1 MFGSDTFLFKSYVEG
16 KKKVIFPWS
25 LSIVDCFF
33 LSKAF
38 LALTK
43 PSDSINLKRL
53 SDGGQQIGNAAL
65 RDAYDLYSIDS
76 DADGSEVVL
85 AHESGASCYWDL
97 HERFVVATGPEEFLL
112 LARPYP
118 VDIERHRYIESMLYM
133 EKDRNSEKPESVYD
147 FLAAA

>member
-1 MFGSDTFLFKSYVEG
+1 MFGVNTFLFKSYVEG

-43 PSDSINLKRL
+43 PGDSINLKRV
-53 SDGGQQIGNAAL
+53 SDSGRQIENARL
-65 RDAYDLYSIDS
+65 QDAYDLYDIDS
-76 DADGSEVVL
+76 DADGYEVVL

-97 HERFVVATGPEEFLL
+97 HERFVVATGPEQFLL

-118 VDIERHRYIESMLYM
+118 SDIERHRYIESMLHL
-133 EKDRNSEKPESVYD
+133 EEDKNAEKPETIYD
-147 FLAAA
+147 FLVAA